1 MEDWVRAWLEEQ
13 RRKGEK
19 CLEIKYIQNK
29 PYVYRSTSVYDRTT
43 KSPKKVS
50 TYLGRLTKEAGLIPK
65 GSRGSRP
72 LPSFRTV
79 REYGNAALM
88 TEEFTDL
95 LPVLQDAFPDY
106 WQELVVLTFTRVTGY
121 TPLSRVADARGWNS
135 TTSLISNLTV
145 TQERSPGY

>member
-50 TYLGRLTKEAGLIPK
+50 TYPGRLTKEAGLIPK

-72 LPSFRTV
+72 LHSFRTV

-106 WQELVVLTFTRVTGY
+106 WQELVVLTFTGSPVTHR
-121 TPLSRVADARGWNS
+121 SRELRMPGKNS

>member
-29 PYVYRSTSVYDRTT
+29 PYVYRSTSVYDKTT

-72 LPSFRTV
+72 LHSFRTV

-106 WQELVVLTFTRVTGY
+106 WQELVVLTFTGSPVTHR
-121 TPLSRVADARGWNS
+121 SRGLRMPGRNS

-145 TQERSPGY
+145 TPAPFPGY